1 MKNPRAATF
10 CAALIALL
18 ILSVP
23 LGARAQTTYTWASST
38 AGGSWATSGN
48 WTVVTGS
55 GSTYPGSGD
64 TAYLGDVSSGTT
76 RATTYD
82 LAGASASLGTLGFI
96 EVSGGVNELVLQNSS
111 SATSSTFTVSSNVT
125 VSASAGTSILYV
137 DPTTAYGIKFIVGN
151 GGGTLNV
158 ASGGMVDLAASSSA
172 ATISGNVSMTGG
184 TFNAERGT
192 YSTSSSN
199 TYESGTFTM
208 SGGTLVLGATPLSG
222 TTGLSTDNRFNVS
235 GNFTASGGTIAIGS
249 GLGYGQAS
257 LVLSGTTNSFV
268 GLTSISSNIITSLF
282 STGTSG
288 NQSLALGAA
297 NIGNL
302 TLRASGNTS
311 TAVKTITSTGGTI
324 ATLTF
329 LESAANQPVELLL
342 GSNLTLSSS
351 SSTTVLA
358 ANYSAATAAQY
369 IIDTGTS
376 TGYTLDATS
385 MTNGFV
391 FSGGQSTSGYSTS
404 WTIQGNGT
412 VKAQSFNFNT
422 GSVSASTTNI
432 SGNVTLQ
439 ATGGNATA
447 NTLSGTGTIAATST
461 FLYSGSATSASEATL
476 VSNRTIGALAVQN
489 GFLKVAQT
497 ALTTGGGVTLSSGGL
512 DLDGTT
518 TTATLTLSA
527 NQNFTMTGGTL
538 VFNVGT
544 ASDAT
549 YDSIVGSGTGTFT
562 ISGGTLSLT
571 LGTGFAGYGSSY
583 TLFNG
588 FASGSSVSG
597 LTITGYDTADYT
609 ATLSSSGVLS
619 FTAVA
624 VPEPSPLVLLS
635 LGTVALLIV
644 VRRRQVC
651 RA

>member
-1 MKNPRAATF
+1 MKNSKSFR
-10 CAALIALL
+10 AALIALIAL
-18 ILSVP
+18 AALAIP
-23 LGARAQTTYTWASST
+23 LGVQAQTTYTWASST

-82 LAGASASLGTLGFI
+82 LAGASVSLGTLGFI
-96 EVSGGVNELVLQNSS
+96 ESSGGVNELVLQNSS

-125 VSASAGTSILYV
+125 VSAGAGTSILYV
-137 DPTTAYGIKFIVGN
+137 DPTTAYGIKFVLGG
-151 GGGTLNV
+151 GGGTLTV
-158 ASGGMVDLAASSSA
+158 AGGGMVDLAASSSA
-172 ATISGNVSMTGG
+172 ATVSGNVSMSGG

-192 YSTSSSN
+192 YSSSSSN

-208 SGGTLVLGATPLSG
+208 SGGTLVIGATPLSG
-222 TTGLSTDNRFNVS
+222 TGLSTDNRFNVS

-249 GLGYGQAS
+249 GLGYGQAT

-268 GLTSISSNIITSLF
+268 GLTSISSNILTSLF
-282 STGTSG
+282 TTGTSG

-302 TLRASGNTS
+302 TLRASGNT
-311 TAVKTITSTGGTI
+311 TAAVKTISSTGGTI
-324 ATLTF
+324 TTLTF
-329 LESAANQPVELLL
+329 LGSNAPGVELLL
-342 GSNLTLSSS
+342 GSNLTISSS
-351 SSTTVLA
+351 SSTAILA
-358 ANYSAATAAQY
+358 ANYSAYNAAQY
-369 IIDTGTS
+369 IIDTS
-376 TGYTLDATS
+376 SYTLDATA

-391 FSGGQSTSGYSTS
+391 FSGGQSTAGYSTS
-404 WTIQGNGT
+404 WTIQGSGT
-412 VKAQSFNFNT
+412 VKALAFNLNS
-422 GSVSASTTNI
+422 GSPSASTTNV

-439 ATGGNATA
+439 ATGGNKTA
-447 NTLSGTGTIAATST
+447 NVLSGTGTIAATST
-461 FLYSGSATSASEATL
+461 FLYSGSASSSSAATL
-476 VSNRTIGALAVQN
+476 VSNRNIGALAVQN
-489 GFLKVAQT
+489 GFLTIAQT

-518 TTATLTLSA
+518 TTATLTLAA

-571 LGTGFAGYGSSY
+571 LGTGFAGYANSY
-583 TLFNG
+583 NLLNG
-588 FASGSSVSG
+588 FASGSVSG
-597 LTITGYDTADYT
+597 LAITGYDTADYT
-609 ATLSSSGVLS
+609 ANLSSSGVLS

-624 VPEPSPLVLLS
+624 VPEPSSVALLF

-644 VRRRQVC
+644 VRRRQAC
-651 RA
+651 RV